1 MRTAMVVLAA
11 LCVLVALTA
20 PLWPMVLRPAA
31 ASIAP
36 DFLSSLKDLPDAA
49 LRGATLPLT
58 CLCAASWVLLG
69 VAGGLAWARKRLLAD
84 RSVQKAPTWDCGYAA
99 PSSRMQ
105 YTASSFASPLVT
117 LFRILLRPREELRS
131 PQGLF
136 PTRASFKSHTADVF
150 HDYLYRPMFLG
161 IVWAASKLRWL
172 QQGRI
177 QLYVLYI
184 ALTIL
189 VLLVWKLG

>member
-1 MRTAMVVLAA
+1 
-11 LCVLVALTA
+11 
-20 PLWPMVLRPAA
+20 
-31 ASIAP
+31 
-36 DFLSSLKDLPDAA
+36 
-49 LRGATLPLT
+49 
-58 CLCAASWVLLG
+58 
-69 VAGGLAWARKRLLAD
+69 
-84 RSVQKAPTWDCGYAA
+84 
-99 PSSRMQ
+99 MQ